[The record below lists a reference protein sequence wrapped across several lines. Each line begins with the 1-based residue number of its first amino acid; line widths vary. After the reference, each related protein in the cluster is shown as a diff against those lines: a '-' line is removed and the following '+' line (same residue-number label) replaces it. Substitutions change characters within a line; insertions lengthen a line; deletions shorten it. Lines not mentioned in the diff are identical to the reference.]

1 MKFLYQRLMLRTS
14 LVYFIVGI
22 IIGFLMFLG
31 YRFKS
36 FEFIFYFREVHV
48 HILLVGFVIQLI
60 MGVALWFFPRKMP
73 VNIFERE
80 KIYRAEEIKGMI
92 LYVIFNSGT
101 ILRSL
106 FESFI
111 DFNSL
116 FYFLSLTGII
126 LQTLSLFYF
135 FILILP
141 RIRKPG

>member
-1 MKFLYQRLMLRTS
+1 MKFLYQRLILRTS
-14 LVYFIVGI
+14 LVYFIIGI
-22 IIGFLMFLG
+22 FIGFLMFLG
-31 YRFKS
+31 YRVKS
-36 FEFIFYFREVHV
+36 LEFIFYLREVHV

-73 VNIFERE
+73 VNISERE
-80 KIYRAEEIKGMI
+80 KMYRVEEIKGMI
-92 LYVIFNSGT
+92 LYVIFNLGT

-106 FESFI
+106 FEGFI

-116 FYFLSLTGII
+116 FYFLSLTGTI

-141 RIRKPG
+141 RIREPG